1 MKNLENGPISF
12 SSNPTFTRIA
22 RSSLGVVAGLGI
34 AMPCLADSGSRRFG
48 SALVGEAGVVL
59 ETKEISWS
67 SDEPTRM
74 PAPPEQAPV
83 APLPSTS
90 NSAPNFL
97 PPMQSI
103 GAVSIQIAPKP
114 KGNSNLVPESQVAS
128 IMGPIAT
135 VTPQWVQSHPGQIYS
150 PSRPA
155 SAVPYQPLY
164 FEEVNLERYGRGCGA
179 IQPAVSGMR
188 FLATIPAL
196 PYAMSVHDSRKAYYW
211 NWPYPA
217 GAAAPPV
224 RELPPVQWDSLLLE
238 GTAITGAAFLIP

>member
-1 MKNLENGPISF
+1 MKNLENGSFTFSLNPIA
-12 SSNPTFTRIA
+12 TRIA
-22 RSSLGVVAGLGI
+22 CSSLGVVAGLGI
-34 AMPCLADSGSRRFG
+34 SMPCLADTGSRRFG
-48 SALVGEAGVVL
+48 SSLMGESGVVL
-59 ETKEISWS
+59 ETKEISWG
-67 SDEPTRM
+67 SDEPSRM
-74 PAPPEQAPV
+74 PEEPEQVP
-83 APLPSTS
+83 PPHQPSAS
-90 NSAPNFL
+90 NSVPSFL

-135 VTPQWVQSHPGQIYS
+135 VTPQWVQSNPGPIYS

-164 FEEVNLERYGRGCGA
+164 FEEVNLERYGRGCGVV
-179 IQPAVSGMR
+179 QPAISGMR
-188 FLATIPAL
+188 FIATIPAL

-217 GAAAPPV
+217 GTAAPPV